1 MKRIGILM
9 IVVLAAVASAS
20 DAQILE
26 QRKPGLWEIQYTAQ
40 DSAHAGEQAQM
51 AQKLASMPP
60 EQRAKMEA
68 YLKERGSGM
77 TLGPGGV
84 PTMVMRFCLT
94 PQDVADESG
103 HTFMKGLSRNGAC
116 EPHVVARSASEVHV
130 HAVCRSDNGATSEL
144 DARIY
149 DVSADHYI
157 VDISGKGP
165 RGDVHME
172 QKARRL
178 SGDCKGAAY

>member
-1 MKRIGILM
+1 MKRICLLIG
-9 IVVLAAVASAS
+9 AAAAAIASAS
-20 DAQILE
+20 HAQVLK
-26 QRKPGLWEIQYTAQ
+26 QRKSGLWEIQYTAQ
-40 DSAHAGEQAQM
+40 DSAHASEQAQM
-51 AQKLASMPP
+51 AEKLASMPP

-116 EPHVVARSASEVHV
+116 EPHVVAQSASEVHV
-130 HAVCRSDNGATSEL
+130 HAVCRSENGATSEI

-149 DVSADHYI
+149 DVTGDHYT
-157 VDISGKGP
+157 VDVKGKGP
-165 RGDVHME
+165 RGDMHME

-178 SGDCKGAAY
+178 SGDCKGASY